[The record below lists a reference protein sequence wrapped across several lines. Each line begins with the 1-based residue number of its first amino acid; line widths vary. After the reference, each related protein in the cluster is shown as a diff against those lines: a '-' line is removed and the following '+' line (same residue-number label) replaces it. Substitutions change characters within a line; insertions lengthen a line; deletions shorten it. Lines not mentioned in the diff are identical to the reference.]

1 MGNGAISKPEGAE
14 LMKQMKVEYD
24 KLQSLGYGDA
34 IIKEKLEAQYTIFM
48 KTAKGPTGVAPTPV
62 KKEIPAG
69 AAEKDKVGEEATK
82 ARKKG
87 GGKAGGVSR
96 RRSFEPSSESSAKV
110 SEMMNSKSTAT
121 LPPTSE
127 VGGEKEMMGSTSEV
141 CIPVVASSSAVPQS
155 SKDPGDTNDHW
166 DSVSQMPYCVQCKMA
181 FKSEGLLQR
190 HIKYSELHR
199 KTIALLE
206 EQKAKLGSESTSED
220 GSGDLTVRTSTPEVT
235 KRMRESQK
243 EGEDFKLLYY
253 GSKFYWRTQDNIDLS
268 FFHHILCDTIEVVPY
283 DVYKN
288 RALER
293 LYLDMALCK
302 KLVPPENRKKGKAD
316 LSDEAR
322 KALTTAILARLHLHN
337 KVPEAAGPQP
347 EPNRM
352 IKYLPAATDDTNNN
366 PLLEK
371 APAALIPRPVTHR
384 RNTST
389 EEVNAKLHDL
399 QRDQAALNKATE
411 KAEKVVNV
419 INAFAKD
426 LKSKSKALAAMSLPR
441 RRWVMAIRRVLQI
454 NGVAKTTLI
463 LEALAKKQAGK
474 SPGTKRRER
483 AKALA

>member
-1 MGNGAISKPEGAE
+1 MVN
-14 LMKQMKVEYD
+14 
-24 KLQSLGYGDA
+24 
-34 IIKEKLEAQYTIFM
+34 
-48 KTAKGPTGVAPTPV
+48 
-62 KKEIPAG
+62 
-69 AAEKDKVGEEATK
+69 
-82 ARKKG
+82 
-87 GGKAGGVSR
+87 
-96 RRSFEPSSESSAKV
+96 
-110 SEMMNSKSTAT
+110 EMMNSKSAAT

-127 VGGEKEMMGSTSEV
+127 SDGGEKEMAGSASEV
-141 CIPVVASSSAVPQS
+141 CIPVVASSSTVQQS
-155 SKDPGDTNDHW
+155 SKGGPGDTNDHW
-166 DSVSQMPYCVQCKMA
+166 DSVSQMPYCVLCKTA

-199 KTIALLE
+199 KTVALLE
-206 EQKAKLGSESTSED
+206 EQKAQQESNLAAE
-220 GSGDLTVRTSTPEVT
+220 GGGGGDLIVRTSTPEVT

-293 LYLDMALCK
+293 LYLDMDLCK
-302 KLVPPENRKKGKAD
+302 KLVKTEEGKKNKED
-316 LSDEAR
+316 LSDETR

-337 KVPEAAGPQP
+337 KVPEAAGPQA

-352 IKYLPAATDDTNNN
+352 IKYLPAATDDASAN

-371 APAALIPRPVTHR
+371 APAALIPRSVTHR
-384 RNTST
+384 RNTSS
-389 EEVNAKLHDL
+389 EEVKAKLHDL

-426 LKSKSKALAAMSLPR
+426 LKSNSKALAAMSLPR

-463 LEALAKKQAGK
+463 LEALVKKQGGK